1 MFSAIVWPGTRK
13 EQNIRKS
20 EKADAP
26 NGSEGS
32 KEMHNDKMEEVK
44 KATFCNIQYNQL
56 APLLPN
62 RTHKRTHTLKH
73 GTVSVRYEVNFEF
86 GPVNQLLSN
95 SIRPTACPATM
106 VPLACPHL
114 RSHFIRQKQ
123 TQTTERRLKMDAEWT
138 QFRYLRIVSMRST
151 WWDIPLYGPFPPMWR
166 CGSIIDCEVVC
177 VIFIFH
183 LFICLWLQRD
193 AWKRNLHF
201 KITTAKHGSKG
212 ELY

>member
-1 MFSAIVWPGTRK
+1 MCSAIVWPSTRK

-95 SIRPTACPATM
+95 SIRPTACPATGPFSVSPFA
-106 VPLACPHL
+106 VPLHPAETNANDRAQAEDGRRMNTVSIPSDREHALHL
-114 RSHFIRQKQ
+114 IRYPPLR
-123 TQTTERRLKMDAEWT
+123 TIPADVTLREHYRLWS
-138 QFRYLRIVSMRST
+138 SMRYFYFSFVY
-151 WWDIPLYGPFPPMWR
+151 LFLGP
-166 CGSIIDCEVVC
+166 S
-177 VIFIFH
+177 
-183 LFICLWLQRD
+183 
-193 AWKRNLHF
+193 
-201 KITTAKHGSKG
+201 
-212 ELY
+212 